1 MNVSANV
8 HQSDQS
14 LQCKRY
20 DTLSLIIFFPFFFPF
35 SFLLLSLNL
44 HLFSYCLRLF
54 KTTCFLTMLI
64 DEILR
69 ILFLTPFPIYPPRL
83 ICSLLQFNRCTRFI
97 VYKIHTKTLNISI
110 MQKGSVSRVFQY
122 LTSYSKTFQFSL
134 SLYPSFFYLAIFL
147 PSP

>member
-35 SFLLLSLNL
+35 SFPFISLLFPFYFLFLSLNL

-97 VYKIHTKTLNISI
+97 VYKIHPKTLNISI
-110 MQKGSVSRVFQY
+110 MQKGRY
-122 LTSYSKTFQFSL
+122 LEKYFWSKLDL
-134 SLYPSFFYLAIFL
+134 SCCNL
-147 PSP
+147 